1 MKMRMTRWRW
11 VKCAFFR
18 CGCKSTSVWKE
29 VALYSNEL
37 PDAQVKG
44 KGDDLPA
51 SPIKVGM
58 KSFRAI
64 WIWMK
69 SDFAIRVIIA
79 DVIVLNMNIVKL

>member
-1 MKMRMTRWRW
+1 MLSSVLG
-11 VKCAFFR
+11 VKPR
-18 CGCKSTSVWKE
+18 LPGRI
-29 VALYSNEL
+29 ALHSNEL

-58 KSFRAI
+58 KSLRAI

-69 SDFAIRVIIA
+69 SDFVIHVIIA